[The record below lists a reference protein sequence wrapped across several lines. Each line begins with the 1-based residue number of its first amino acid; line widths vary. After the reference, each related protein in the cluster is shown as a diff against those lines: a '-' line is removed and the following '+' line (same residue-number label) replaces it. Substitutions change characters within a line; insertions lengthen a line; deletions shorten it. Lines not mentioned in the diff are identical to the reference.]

1 MSQPFTVRRA
11 TLDDLETLV
20 TLRLMLEYEDHPA
33 NEQPPAEVKRAL
45 HTYLAEALPSE
56 QILIWVAETEGKI
69 IATSGLIF
77 FQKPPTEYNLSG
89 REAYIL
95 NMYTLS
101 EWRGQGI
108 ATALVQTILAYVRQT
123 QTRRIWMYA
132 TPAGK
137 PLYEKMGFTPR
148 TRTNTEM
155 ELWL

>member
-56 QILIWVAETEGKI
+56 QMLIWVAEADGKI

-108 ATALVQTILAYVRQT
+108 ATALVQTILAYVR
-123 QTRRIWMYA
+123 
-132 TPAGK
+132 
-137 PLYEKMGFTPR
+137 
-148 TRTNTEM
+148 
-155 ELWL
+155 